1 LKNLYAN
8 GFVHPASKK
17 VINIETGE
25 IYNSIK
31 ECMEKTGYKKLR
43 EKLSGTRP
51 NKTPIRYL

>member
-1 LKNLYAN
+1 MKNLYAN

-17 VINIETGE
+17 VIDTQTGE

-31 ECMEKTGYKKLR
+31 ECMEKTEYRKLQ